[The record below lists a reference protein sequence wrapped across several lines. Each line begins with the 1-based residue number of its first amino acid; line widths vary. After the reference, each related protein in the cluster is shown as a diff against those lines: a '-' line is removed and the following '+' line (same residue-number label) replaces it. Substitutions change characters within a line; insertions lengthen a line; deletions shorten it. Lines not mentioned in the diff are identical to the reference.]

1 MNDMLKSV
9 PLVRDALTLI
19 QEVTDLYKRAGF
31 KLTKL
36 ISNMKDVLPQVPD
49 ALNRYGVKDRDL
61 VSILPIERALG
72 IFWDAEN
79 EIKFKIDLKDQPTAR
94 KGNF

>member
-9 PLVRDALTLI
+9 PLIRDALTLI

-36 ISNMKDVLPQVPD
+36 ISNMKDVPS
-49 ALNRYGVKDRDL
+49 G
-61 VSILPIERALG
+61 
-72 IFWDAEN
+72 
-79 EIKFKIDLKDQPTAR
+79 TASSS
-94 KGNF
+94 